1 MDDGSGRSRLAAYRA
16 GHDRRENLR
25 GPELP
30 ENHGVIRPFFRRPTE
45 VARRTGQI
53 KKVDES
59 KYGDMATMTEAMDWD
74 DEAQAE
80 ALFQARQMQVRDPE
94 GAAMLLA
101 TLVIT
106 QDLQEQQGEPVER
119 GG

>member
-1 MDDGSGRSRLAAYRA
+1 
-16 GHDRRENLR
+16 
-25 GPELP
+25 
-30 ENHGVIRPFFRRPTE
+30 
-45 VARRTGQI
+45 
-53 KKVDES
+53 
-59 KYGDMATMTEAMDWD
+59 MATMTEAMDWD

-119 GG
+119 GGDYEPIKIYDFLCKEYGWTPKDIDEMHYLTAFAMLNQANDRHRREQDDMDNAMRK